1 MAADHDRVAVAS
13 VEVATASS
21 DIELAGLDEAFHH
34 IASNALTPDPIGT
47 VGLEIEMHLV
57 DLAQPSRRV
66 PWDRLMSLVAALPPL
81 PAASAVTIEPGGQV
95 ELSTVPAPDIAT
107 SARMLEADCRALS
120 AAFIADDLGFATLG
134 ADPARPVERM
144 NPKPRYAAMEQH
156 FRATGSGIA
165 GPAMMCSTAALQLNV
180 NAGPAADWPTR
191 VSRLHRLGP
200 VLVAISACSPWLAGE
215 SSGWRSMRQQM
226 WGDIDQARCGPL
238 LDGAHPDEEWASYAL
253 MAPVM
258 LIRDPRSG
266 AVTPVTRRV
275 PFADWASGGVDLG
288 RAPTTGDLDYH
299 LSTLFPPVRP
309 KGFLE
314 IRCLDAVPDHWWPG
328 LAGIAATLMDDP
340 VASDAAAEVCQ
351 SLTDAWTRAAR
362 DGLRD
367 PEIAR
372 AARDCVAIAVE
383 RAPLDLAVPMV
394 AYADLIAAGRTP
406 GDDIAARAASWGPVA
421 VLESLAKEAID
432 GA

>member
-1 MAADHDRVAVAS
+1 MAANHDSVAVAS
-13 VEVATASS
+13 VDLASAPS
-21 DIELAGLDEAFHH
+21 ETELAGLDEAFHH
-34 IASNALTPDPIGT
+34 IASNALTADPIGT
-47 VGLEIEMHLV
+47 IGLEIEMHLV
-57 DLAQPSRRV
+57 DLARPATRV
-66 PWDRLMSLVAALPPL
+66 SWNRLISLVAALPSL
-81 PAASAVTIEPGGQV
+81 PAGSAVTLEPGGQV

-107 SARMLEADCRALS
+107 SVRMLEADRHALT
-120 AAFIADDLGFATLG
+120 AAFATDNLGFATLG
-134 ADPARPVERM
+134 ADPARSFERM
-144 NPKPRYAAMEQH
+144 NPKTRYAAMEHH

-165 GPAMMCSTAALQLNV
+165 GPAMMCSTAALQVNV
-180 NAGPAADWPTR
+180 NAGPAAAWPTR

-226 WGDIDQARCGPL
+226 WGEIDQARCGPL

-253 MAPVM
+253 MAPLM

-275 PFADWASGGVDLG
+275 PFADWASGEVDLG
-288 RAPTTGDLDYH
+288 RPPTTGDLDYH

-314 IRCLDAVPDHWWPG
+314 VRCLDAVPDQWWPG

-340 VASDAAAEVCQ
+340 VASEAAAEVCG

-362 DGLRD
+362 DGLND

-372 AARDCVAIAVE
+372 AARRCVAIAVE
-383 RAPLDLAVPMV
+383 RAPVDLASPMSS
-394 AYADLIAAGRTP
+394 YADLIIAGLTP
-406 GDDIAARAASWGPVA
+406 GDDIAAQALAMGPVA
-421 VLESLAKEAID
+421 VLESMARAAVD
-432 GA
+432 DA